1 MHTATTMG
9 VPLRAVTVAAL
20 AGCGLLI
27 VVYRVRSPAYL
38 VRVFAMA
45 WSAQLLAW
53 LLWTTLVYP
62 HFTSPLRHLPT
73 PPGAHWLFGHG
84 PKILAANPGGITTVP
99 HQGLIRYFFFFNRER
114 VVVTSP
120 KALAE
125 VLVTKNYLFPKP
137 DAVRTSLGRVLG
149 YGILLAEGDEHKIQ
163 RKNLLPAFHFR
174 HVKGLYPTF
183 WRKARE
189 LLDAMEETVRAGGDE
204 GAVLEV
210 NSWASRCTLDIIG
223 VAGMGVDFGAIQ
235 DENNPLASTYIN
247 LSTPN
252 RQAKILMIMGMV
264 LPGWLISHL
273 PLKRNDEINAAAQR
287 IRGVCRDLI
296 VKKRKRLAGKE
307 PLDPDIISVALESGL
322 FTDEQLVD
330 QLMTFLAAG
339 HDTTASAL
347 TWALYLM
354 TRHPEM
360 QKRLR
365 DEVRGALPSPGTDA
379 DLSSADIDRLPF
391 LNAFCSE
398 VLRVFSPVPQ
408 TIREA
413 ACDTTIQGQFIP
425 RGTRIMLSPWG
436 TNVAPGLWGDDAAE
450 FKPERWLSS
459 SAAAAA
465 SAGGG
470 GGGEGGGGTGDG
482 SGVSIGSGGAESNYA
497 FMTFLHGPRS
507 CIGAAF
513 ARGELACLLAAC
525 VGRFEY
531 ELADEAMA
539 DERNIKL
546 KAAVTAR
553 PAYGM
558 PLRTR
563 VVEGW

>member
-1 MHTATTMG
+1 MS
-9 VPLRAVTVAAL
+9 VPLRAMTVAAL

-27 VVYRVRSPAYL
+27 VVYRVRSTKYL
-38 VRVFAMA
+38 AQVFAMV

-62 HFTSPLRHLPT
+62 HYTSPLRRIPT
-73 PPGAHWLFGHG
+73 APGAHWVFGHG
-84 PKILAANPGGITTVP
+84 PKILAANPGASLREWITTVP
-99 HQGLIRYFFFFNRER
+99 HNGLIRYFFFFNRER
-114 VVVTSP
+114 VIVTSP

-149 YGILLAEGDEHKIQ
+149 YGILLAEGDEHKVQ

-174 HVKGLYPTF
+174 HVKSLYPTF

-189 LLDAMEETVRAGGDE
+189 LLDAMEVAVRAGDDDDD

-247 LSTPN
+247 LSTPT
-252 RQAKILMIMGMV
+252 RQAKVLMVLGMV
-264 LPGWLISHL
+264 LPGWLITHL
-273 PLKRNDEINAAAQR
+273 PIKRNDDINAAAQR
-287 IRGVCRDLI
+287 IRGVCRDL
-296 VKKRKRLAGKE
+296 VVEKRRRLASKE

-347 TWALYLM
+347 TWALYMM

-360 QKRLR
+360 QQRLR
-365 DEVRGALPSPGTDA
+365 DEVRAALPSPSADA
-379 DLSSADIDRLPF
+379 DSDISSADIDRLPY

-436 TNVAPGLWGDDAAE
+436 TNVEPGLWGKDAAE
-450 FKPERWLSS
+450 FKPERWLS
-459 SAAAAA
+459 
-465 SAGGG
+465 GGG
-470 GGGEGGGGTGDG
+470 GGSVGGGGDG
-482 SGVSIGSGGAESNYA
+482 SGASSIGGGGAESNYA

-513 ARGELACLLAAC
+513 ARAELACLLAAC

>member
-1 MHTATTMG
+1 MG
-9 VPLRAVTVAAL
+9 VPLRAMTVAAL

-27 VVYRVRSPAYL
+27 VVYRVRSTSYL
-38 VRVFAMA
+38 AQVFAML
-45 WSAQLLAW
+45 WSTQLLAW

-62 HFTSPLRHLPT
+62 HYTSPLRHLPT
-73 PPGAHWLFGHG
+73 APDPHWLFGHG
-84 PKILAANPGGITTVP
+84 PKILAANPGASLREWITTVP
-99 HQGLIRYFFFFNRER
+99 HDGLIRYLFFLNRER

-149 YGILLAEGDEHKIQ
+149 FGILLSEGDEHKIQ

-183 WRKARE
+183 WRKASE
-189 LLDAMEETVRAGGDE
+189 LIDAMEVAVRAGEGGDSD
-204 GAVLEV
+204 GRAVLEV
-210 NSWASRCTLDIIG
+210 NSWSSRCTLDIIG

-247 LSTPN
+247 LSTPTP
-252 RQAKILMIMGMV
+252 QATLLMVLGMV

-273 PLKRNDEINAAAQR
+273 PVKRNGEINAAAQR
-287 IRGVCRDLI
+287 IRGVCRDLL
-296 VKKRKRLAGKE
+296 VDKRRRLASKE
-307 PLDPDIISVALESGL
+307 PLDLDIISVALESDL

-360 QKRLR
+360 QRRLR
-365 DEVRGALPSPGTDA
+365 NEVRGALPSPAA
-379 DLSSADIDRLPF
+379 DPSTVPEISSADIDRLPF
-391 LNAFCSE
+391 LNAFCNE

-436 TNVAPGLWGDDAAE
+436 TNVQPGLWGDDAAE
-450 FKPERWLSS
+450 FKPERWL
-459 SAAAAA
+459 AGG
-465 SAGGG
+465 AGGG
-470 GGGEGGGGTGDG
+470 GGGGGGGGDG
-482 SGVSIGSGGAESNYA
+482 AGGSIGSGGAESNYA

-525 VGRFEY
+525 VGRFEF

-539 DERNIKL
+539 DERNIKF